1 MRKLGFTFLVVIV
14 VCLVFLISSGCVSA
28 QTSNVVTVRAFL
40 SNPQPQQG
48 ENISVLFF
56 FQNNSNDSLTINY
69 VGLHFD
75 WMPADSFYGL
85 NSSSSPIIVPAEG
98 TYTFPRSINI
108 TVPADATVSVHTYYV
123 GVDGTEG
130 ASETAFSVSSD
141 VADFLVVSNGQS
153 TTPST
158 STNSGQPTNQQ
169 NLILYAAVGAAI
181 IIVVLLVLV
190 LVMRKNRTKPK
201 KTPNQETN
209 LPPPPPPTSPSE
221 KKPTS
226 GPDFDI

>member
-1 MRKLGFTFLVVIV
+1 MRKLGFSFLVVIV

-48 ENISVLFF
+48 ETISVLFF
-56 FQNNSNDSLTINY
+56 FQSNSNDSLTINY

-85 NSSSSPIIVPAEG
+85 NSSSSPINIPAEG
-98 TYTFPRSINI
+98 NFTFPRPINI
-108 TVPADATVSVHTYYV
+108 TVPADATLGAHTYYA
-123 GVDGTEG
+123 GVEGTEG
-130 ASETAFSVSSD
+130 ASETAFSANSD
-141 VADFLVVSNGQS
+141 PADFLVVSNGQS

-158 STNSGQPTNQQ
+158 STNSGQPANQQ
-169 NLILYAAVGAAI
+169 NLVLYAAIGAAI

-190 LVMRKNRTKPK
+190 LVIRKNRTKPK

-209 LPPPPPPTSPSE
+209 LPPPPPSSPSE